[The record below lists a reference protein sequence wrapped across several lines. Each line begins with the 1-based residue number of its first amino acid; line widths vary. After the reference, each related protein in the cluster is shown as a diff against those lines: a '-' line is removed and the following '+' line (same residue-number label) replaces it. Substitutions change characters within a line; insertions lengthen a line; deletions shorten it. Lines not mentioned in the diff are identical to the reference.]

1 MYFLLFQHP
10 PPSVNFSG
18 FNAEVAGK
26 KMTWRLAEEIYG
38 VAFVKWVRR
47 CLGLQAVGR
56 PGVEELLDAVG
67 EVEREGSVVGVQG
80 QKLPGWVWGREYAE
94 VAETWTTWE
103 DIRGVETV

>member
-1 MYFLLFQHP
+1 MHFLLFQHP
-10 PPSVNFSG
+10 PPSANLRG

-26 KMTWRLAEEIYG
+26 RMTWELVEEVYG
-38 VAFVKWVRR
+38 VRLVKWVRR

-67 EVEREGSVVGVQG
+67 EIDREGSGVGVQG
-80 QKLPGWVWGREYAE
+80 QKLPGWVWGREYGGGAE
-94 VAETWTTWE
+94 SRATWA